1 MGASLAA
8 ARREGK
14 RKAAAMAE
22 WLDEDLRLVRAANPG
37 PLTGPGTNTWI
48 LGRGRVAVIDPGP
61 PDRNHLEAILAT
73 LDPGEEVAAILVTHA
88 HLDHS
93 ALAPAFSARTGAP
106 THAFGPAHSGRS
118 ALMQDLAEGGLAS
131 GGEGFDEHF
140 RPDVRLADGD
150 VLELDGLRI
159 EAIHCPGHTGCHMAF
174 AASGRLF
181 PGDHVMGWATSI
193 VSPPDGDMAAY
204 MTSLARLAARDW
216 RAAFPGHG
224 EPLLDPAAR
233 IAELTRHR
241 LQREDEILLALAPR
255 PATPADLVA
264 EVYAATDR
272 TLWPA
277 AERSLLA
284 HLIKLWQEGR
294 VTARPGPGPKALFA
308 RTTGT

>member
-1 MGASLAA
+1 MVD
-8 ARREGK
+8 
-14 RKAAAMAE
+14 
-22 WLDEDLRLVRAANPG
+22 WLDEDLRLLRAPNPG
-37 PLTGPGTNTWI
+37 PLTGRGTNTYL
-48 LGRGRVAVIDPGP
+48 LGRGAVAVIDPGP
-61 PDRNHLEAILAT
+61 PDRGHLEAILAAIE
-73 LDPGEEVAAILVTHA
+73 PGEDIVAILVTHA

-93 ALAPAFSARTGAP
+93 ALAPALAARTGAA

-140 RPDVRLADGD
+140 RPDRRLADGD
-150 VLELDGLRI
+150 VLDIGLLRI

-174 AASGRLF
+174 ATGGRLF

-204 MTSLARLAARDW
+204 MASLARLAARDW
-216 RAAFPGHG
+216 RLAFPGHG
-224 EPLLDPAAR
+224 DALFDPAAR

-241 LQREDEILLALAPR
+241 LLREDEILLALAPR
-255 PATPADLVA
+255 PATPAEIVA
-264 EVYAATDR
+264 AVYTATPA

-277 AERSLLA
+277 AERNVLA

-294 VTARPGPGPKALFA
+294 VTAQPGPGPKASFA
-308 RTTGT
+308 RVPGT